1 MWPRVRRIS
10 EDRRTASE
18 KSEVNEVRAARKRLP
33 KLWPS
38 KPEPFSNLCRKSLDS
53 KASSSLR
60 ATMQLRMSPGGNILN
75 SFRSRPL
82 DPPSSLT
89 VTTAQRSR
97 IEGEPALAGVDS
109 AGEGTNFLS
118 PLSKVDRPVPPPIAT
133 TRRPP
138 VCAVLSCVEYSA
150 ALISILLVLGVELE
164 GFFLAELTR
173 SLKFGSWI
181 GIQQLGKA
189 GILGEILEVGVV
201 ACLETQ
207 LWVQPKGFVQMA
219 QRIFHMTRQTIQRG
233 QPVCDVVRFG
243 VLLEQLI
250 EMLAGGDVIT
260 NVHERD
266 CVVEVL
272 FRRFELGCRGSIEML
287 TANAEMNGC
296 AVGQLLAGSGKHL
309 LE

>member
-38 KPEPFSNLCRKSLDS
+38 KPEPFSNLWRKSFDS

-89 VTTAQRSR
+89 VTTAHRSR

-118 PLSKVDRPVPPPIAT
+118 PLSRVDRPVPPPIAT
-133 TRRPP
+133 TRRPA

-150 ALISILLVLGVELE
+150 ALISILLVLGVEL
-164 GFFLAELTR
+164 R
-173 SLKFGSWI
+173 
-181 GIQQLGKA
+181 
-189 GILGEILEVGVV
+189 GILPRRVDRKPQVRLLGRDT
-201 ACLETQ
+201 A
-207 LWVQPKGFVQMA
+207 
-219 QRIFHMTRQTIQRG
+219 TR
-233 QPVCDVVRFG
+233 
-243 VLLEQLI
+243 
-250 EMLAGGDVIT
+250 
-260 NVHERD
+260 
-266 CVVEVL
+266 
-272 FRRFELGCRGSIEML
+272 
-287 TANAEMNGC
+287 
-296 AVGQLLAGSGKHL
+296 
-309 LE
+309 